1 MFSEPVEVARIRG
14 DGGMKDTSSAVD
26 WLLKSSQFFRLC
38 DFLIGWPL
46 SQLIH
51 DKIVLRIR
59 KNTRK
64 I

>member
-14 DGGMKDTSSAVD
+14 DEGMKDTGSAVD
-26 WLLKSSQFFRLC
+26 QLLKSSQCFHLC

-51 DKIVLRIR
+51 DKIVLRI
-59 KNTRK
+59 KNTCK